1 MKRDPVLVIACGA
14 LARELHAI
22 RHANGWDHLRIRC
35 LDPQL
40 HLRPERIAPRLRAE
54 IKRASG
60 QYHRIFIGYADCGSY
75 GEIDRV
81 LEDYPGVERLPGLHC
96 YELFAGAEI
105 FQRLADEEPGTFYL
119 TDFLVRFFDR
129 LVVQTLQLDRHP
141 ELSQAF
147 FGNYRRVV
155 FLSQTRDA
163 ELLAAAQAVADRLG
177 LEFSHLHTGYRAL
190 QERVARVAAG

>member
-1 MKRDPVLVIACGA
+1 MTRDPVLVIACGA

-22 RHANGWDHLRIRC
+22 RLANGWDHLHIRC

-40 HLRPERIAPRLRAE
+40 HLRPERIAPRLREE
-54 IKRASG
+54 IRLANG
-60 QYHRIFIGYADCGSY
+60 QYHRIFVGYADCGSY

-81 LEDYPGVERLPGLHC
+81 LEDHPGVERLPGLHC
-96 YELFAGAEI
+96 YELFAGADV

-147 FGNYRRVV
+147 FGNYRRLVY
-155 FLSQTRDA
+155 LSQTRDT
-163 ELLAAAQAVADRLG
+163 ELLAAAQAAAGRLG
-177 LEFSHLHTGYRAL
+177 LEFSHLHTGYRGL
-190 QERVARVAAG
+190 HERVARVAAG